1 MTTAAG
7 APPTTALQLSRSTSS
22 TPPADLRM
30 TGGVFGAI
38 DDAETPA
45 TRVVDAAKGPAA
57 AGHASNATNARA
69 ARILASS
76 IVGHTGGMNLLNGRP
91 NGPLSR
97 DA

>member
-22 TPPADLRM
+22 TPPADLRIL
-30 TGGVFGAI
+30 FGAI

-69 ARILASS
+69 ARALASS

>member
-22 TPPADLRM
+22 TPPADLR
-30 TGGVFGAI
+30 TTGVFGAI

-69 ARILASS
+69 ARALASS